1 MKVRV
6 DKDRCSG
13 HAMCNR
19 EAPALYE
26 LDDGGWNVLRGKETD
41 VPPDQEEAAERG
53 AALCPERAITIL
65 R

>member
-1 MKVRV
+1 
-6 DKDRCSG
+6 
-13 HAMCNR
+13 MCNR

-26 LDDGGWNVLRGKETD
+26 LDDDGWNVLRGKEAD